1 MWRAFGLSDPD
12 PAARPCSSRDV
23 TAISALGALRDQIS
37 EDAALQMARAMGS
50 SMSRLADTG
59 VSMVRA
65 LAEAPLRTAG
75 AGNVEI
81 AHELV
86 RAAEGFLPA
95 SLPVMDAVLRHHVV
109 AAGRRYSLWGVR
121 PTERSTTDAV
131 VGFADLVGFTTLGQ
145 HLDPAEVDTL
155 IRRFEELAL
164 DATTRRPLSRLVKL
178 IGDEALF
185 VAGDMTSAL
194 EIADDLARD
203 PDLPPLRVGLAA
215 GVIIVREGD
224 VFGPVV
230 NLASRLVELAEPGQV
245 CSTGEPHS
253 ASGASGASR
262 SASGPSTA
270 STSRSRCSPFRSL
283 ARSVNPA
290 GASRSPRH
298 AVRARPRTRR
308 VDGRA
313 GRRASPGRALRRARS
328 SRMKARR
335 QR

>member
-1 MWRAFGLSDPD
+1 M
-12 PAARPCSSRDV
+12 
-23 TAISALGALRDQIS
+23 T
-37 EDAALQMARAMGS
+37 E
-50 SMSRLADTG
+50 
-59 VSMVRA
+59 
-65 LAEAPLRTAG
+65 
-75 AGNVEI
+75 
-81 AHELV
+81 HELV
-86 RAAEGFLPA
+86 ELGLYDPEAPDAPERLELLQIAFKSGATVDEARDAIAEGRA

-245 CSTGEPHS
+245 LLDG
-253 ASGASGASR
+253 GA
-262 SASGPSTA
+262 
-270 STSRSRCSPFRSL
+270 
-283 ARSVNPA
+283 
-290 GASRSPRH
+290 
-298 AVRARPRTRR
+298 
-308 VDGRA
+308 
-313 GRRASPGRALRRARS
+313 ALRLGSERCESLGLRTIDGFDQPLEVFAVP
-328 SRMKARR
+328 
-335 QR
+335 